1 MLGNLVRYNNGIEER
16 SLLMDKTHILS
27 LGLFGYNRSQVD
39 TLLNERNAKINE
51 LESQIETMTKEL
63 SEAKEAL
70 VHFEELEQAL
80 TDGILDARI
89 KGQEIVDN
97 SQIEAKLLIDNT
109 NEQVV
114 QYKEEFVHHSRE
126 LVSSGS
132 NLRSEL
138 NDMKSKMQVIID
150 QYQNLLDETDFDSL
164 FPKKQVDRLILQVE
178 DYESDDLDEF
188 SDHPKPQ
195 EPQLSEDEKSEL
207 SRLISEV
214 LGNELGDDDNKKA
227 KKPEKKGTLVDFTT
241 LSRKNNEQ

>member
-1 MLGNLVRYNNGIEER
+1 MLGNLVRCNNGMEER

-39 TLLNERNAKINE
+39 TLLNERNSKINE
-51 LESQIETMTKEL
+51 LETQVETLTKEL

-97 SQIEAKLLIDNT
+97 SQMEAKQLIDNT

-126 LVSSGS
+126 LVTSGS
-132 NLRSEL
+132 SLRSEL

-150 QYQNLLDETDFDSL
+150 QYQTLLDETDFDSL

-178 DYESDDLDEF
+178 DYETDELNEF
-188 SDHPKPQ
+188 TEQPLPQ

-214 LGNELGDDDNKKA
+214 LGNEISDNEKNNT
-227 KKPEKKGTLVDFTT
+227 KKPERKGNLVDFTT
-241 LSRKNNEQ
+241 LARKNNEQ